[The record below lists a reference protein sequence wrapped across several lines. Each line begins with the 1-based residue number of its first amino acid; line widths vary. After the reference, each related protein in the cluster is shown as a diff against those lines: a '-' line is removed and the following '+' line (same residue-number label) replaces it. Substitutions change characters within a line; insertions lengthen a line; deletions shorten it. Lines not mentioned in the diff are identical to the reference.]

1 MMTDRVLS
9 RRDMLAGMT
18 AAAAF
23 VPVVVSA
30 AENTQGLRKLADSKG
45 FRFGAAI
52 DSQALDTPE
61 LLDLYRINCNS
72 ITPRNSLKWSAIEAV
87 PKQFTFDVM
96 DKIVDFA
103 EANAMRVYGHTLIW
117 YRVPSWVERL
127 TDPDAV
133 SRAMQRHITTTMTHY
148 AGRIDA
154 WDVVNE
160 VLEYDK
166 AEMRPSV
173 FYRLRGED
181 HIREAFEIARAA
193 DPKATLVINEAHL
206 EKAGDA
212 YQQRRDMFL
221 KLMERMVAAKAP
233 IQAVGLQS
241 HFRPGADSLDDKG
254 LGDFCAAL
262 KSMGIAVYITELDA
276 SLRDTKFVRGFDMSM
291 VGDIFKSVVEVAD
304 GSGDLRGVT
313 VWGLSEKFSQPEGK
327 KDHPG
332 KKRVNLYDDD
342 DQARPT
348 YAALESAL
356 RNIKSSRP

>member
-1 MMTDRVLS
+1 MTGRGLS
-9 RRDMLAGMT
+9 RREILASL
-18 AAAAF
+18 AAAA
-23 VPVVVSA
+23 VLSPIA
-30 AENTQGLRKLADSKG
+30 AVAEPATGLRKLADSKG
-45 FRFGAAI
+45 IRFGAAI
-52 DSQALDTPE
+52 DSQALEIPE

-117 YRVPSWVERL
+117 YRVPAWVERL
-127 TDPDAV
+127 PDADSV

-160 VLEYDK
+160 VMEYEK
-166 AEMRPSV
+166 AEMRSSV
-173 FYRLRGED
+173 FYNLRGED
-181 HIREAFEIARAA
+181 HIREAFEIAHEA

-206 EKAGDA
+206 EKAGDT
-212 YQQRRDMFL
+212 YQQRRDLFL
-221 KLMERMVAAKAP
+221 KLMERMLAAKAP
-233 IQAVGLQS
+233 IHAVGLQS
-241 HFRPGADSLDDKG
+241 HFRPGLDALDDKG

-262 KSMGIAVYITELDA
+262 KSMGLGVYITELDV
-276 SLRDTKFVRGFDMSM
+276 SLRDMKFVKGFDMGM
-291 VGDIFKSVVEVAD
+291 AGDVFKSVIDVAAD
-304 GSGDLRGVT
+304 TGDLRGVT
-313 VWGLSEKFSQPEGK
+313 VWGLAEKYSEPEGK

-342 DQARPT
+342 NQPRPS
-348 YAALESAL
+348 YFAIEAAL